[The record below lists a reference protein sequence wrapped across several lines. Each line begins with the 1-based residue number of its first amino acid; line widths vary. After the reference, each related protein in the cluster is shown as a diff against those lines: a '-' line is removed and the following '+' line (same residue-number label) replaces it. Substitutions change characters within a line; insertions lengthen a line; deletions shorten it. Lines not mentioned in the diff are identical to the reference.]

1 MNREN
6 IIEAFSFL
14 GEFMSQFEH
23 AETAKKDLSLNNEFY
38 SEFSDVIYAVKS
50 HNGWFD
56 EKQVRRSIFA
66 LSQWLTKAT
75 LSDWSEQ
82 YPWNSQPK
90 KIAIIMAGN
99 IPLVGF
105 HDFVCG
111 LLSGNNL
118 LIKLSSDD
126 KLLLPL
132 IVKVLIAVN
141 PEFENKIEF
150 TQSQL
155 KDFDAVIATGSN
167 NTARYFEH
175 YFGKYPHIIRK
186 GRSSVAV
193 LTGEESQEELVALG
207 DDIFAY
213 YGLGCRNV
221 SKVYVPKGYKFDSL
235 FEALYAYQDVAENK
249 KYANNFDYYRALFL
263 MGGNQMLEN
272 GFLLLRED
280 SSLTS
285 PISMLHY
292 EDYDCIDKLQKDLS
306 SKSDQIQCLVSQLD
320 IPNSF
325 KLGQAQSPAI
335 SDYADGVDTM
345 KFLSNL

>member
-1 MNREN
+1 MDREK

-14 GEFMSQFEH
+14 GEFMTQFQS
-23 AETAKKDLSLNNEFY
+23 AETQKKDLALNEAFY
-38 SEFSDVIYAVKS
+38 EVFSSAIYTAKT
-50 HNGWFD
+50 HNGWFE
-56 EKQVRRSIFA
+56 EKQVRRAIFSI
-66 LSQWLTKAT
+66 SQWLNKEM
-75 LSDWSEQ
+75 LDRWSSV
-82 YPWNSQPK
+82 YPWNKSSK

-105 HDFVCG
+105 HDFACV
-111 LLSGNNL
+111 LLSGNHL
-118 LIKLSSDD
+118 LVKLSSED
-126 KLLLPL
+126 KVLLPL
-132 IVKVLIAVN
+132 IAKIVISLN
-141 PEFENKIEF
+141 PEFQVKIEF
-150 TQSQL
+150 TESRMQ
-155 KDFDAVIATGSN
+155 DFDAIIATGSD
-167 NTARYFEH
+167 NTSRYFQH

-186 GRSSVAV
+186 NRNSIAV
-193 LTGEESQEELVALG
+193 LSGRESKEELIALG

-235 FEALYAYQDVAENK
+235 FEALYEYKDVADNN

-263 MGGNQMLEN
+263 MGGNDMLEN

-280 SSLTS
+280 KSLAS

-292 EDYDCIDKLQKDLS
+292 EVYDCIDALQKELD

-320 IPNSF
+320 IPKSF
-325 KLGQAQSPAI
+325 ELGQAQSPAV

-345 KFLSNL
+345 AFLTSL

>member
-1 MNREN
+1 MNREK
-6 IIEAFSFL
+6 IIEAFSSL
-14 GEFMSQFEH
+14 GEFMSQFQS
-23 AETAKKDLSLNNEFY
+23 ADTVQKDLSLNKEFY
-38 SEFSDVIYAVKS
+38 HEFSNAICSLKA

-66 LSQWLTKAT
+66 LSQWLTKDI
-75 LSDWSEQ
+75 LEEWSGN
-82 YPWNSQPK
+82 YPWNNQPK
-90 KIAIIMAGN
+90 KIAVIMAGN

-118 LIKLSSDD
+118 LVKLSSED

-132 IVKVLIAVN
+132 IVRVLIALN
-141 PEFENKIEF
+141 SEFENKIEF

-193 LTGEESQEELVALG
+193 LTGEESHEELVALG

-221 SKVYVPKGYKFDSL
+221 SKIYVPKGYKFDSL

-280 SSLTS
+280 SSLSS

-292 EDYDCIDKLQKDLS
+292 ENYDCIDELQKDLAS
-306 SKSDQIQCLVSQLD
+306 QSDQIQCLVSQLD

-325 KLGQAQSPAI
+325 NLGQAQSPAI
-335 SDYADGVDTM
+335 NDYADGVDTM
-345 KFLSNL
+345 EFLANL